1 MHYRGFWLLLGW
13 LYVLLLLYGSLIRV
27 LDINT
32 YIDHTNKLIHFLLYF
47 LLAGW
52 FVQLYSRLSQRI
64 VILGSEKLLGI
75 IIEFLQGRKRN
86 LNPIYLFRPAV
97 VNLLLV
103 DMQGQQLFDL
113 FQGLRPGQFF
123 KNMTQVAV
131 GFHAVGLDRLDQAV

>member
-75 IIEFLQGRKRN
+75 IIEFLQGLTAYRSFDMLDALASSIRAISAF
-86 LNPIYLFRPAV
+86 LLAGTSLA
-97 VNLLLV
+97 LLLKC
-103 DMQGQQLFDL
+103 FDNWL
-113 FQGLRPGQFF
+113 YQRR
-123 KNMTQVAV
+123 NS
-131 GFHAVGLDRLDQAV
+131 